1 MEKINS
7 YQDRTVV
14 VRWTHDPK
22 VGGANPSP
30 GINHKINTLVNN
42 SGKKYFSHHCLFYDT
57 YVGCVFFHRYTK
69 FYTHITHIRNNI
81 HILNKNTSQSFKM
94 NIRGIID

>member
-1 MEKINS
+1 
-7 YQDRTVV
+7 
-14 VRWTHDPK
+14 
-22 VGGANPSP
+22 
-30 GINHKINTLVNN
+30 
-42 SGKKYFSHHCLFYDT
+42 
-57 YVGCVFFHRYTK
+57 VGCVFFHRYTK